1 MDVKERISNC
11 IILEQINSNPTIA
24 EKLGLKDSSINLIN
38 DESPP
43 KNVVSTLHTRE
54 EKVLWDITI

>member
-1 MDVKERISNC
+1 MDVKERIRNC

-38 DESPP
+38 EESPP
-43 KNVVSTLHTRE
+43 QNVVSTLQTRE
-54 EKVLWDITI
+54 EKVS